1 MVSNNFI
8 LKYRSDIVTVAKEH
22 GMSNIRVFG
31 SMARN
36 DATAGSDIDLLV
48 ELGSDRSLLDMISAK
63 HEIEDITHR
72 RVDIVTENS
81 LSPYLREEIMRSA
94 VKL

>member
-8 LKYRSDIVTVAKEH
+8 LQFRNDIFSIAKEH

-36 DATAGSDIDLLV
+36 DDRADSDIDLLV
-48 ELGSDRSLLDMISAK
+48 EIAPDRSLLDMIQAK

-81 LSPYLREEIMRSA
+81 LSPYIREDILLSA